1 MGIGGS
7 ETLSIPRL
15 TTLGTSLLVALSSG
29 TNYVVSGELVSG
41 SMGEVWH
48 SRFDGLSGPAII
60 LREERCLSGRVHLRW
75 LCGCRRNN
83 ASLFHGVVDLG
94 DLTYAPQLGARL
106 RLTHTQLNYV
116 ALGGNVGVYTSGPIF
131 GKLVDKF
138 GPRPLLASAFVFLLS
153 GYSGIRTLYDAG
165 LDEGERLSKFH
176 LVMLIICGVLTGL
189 GGNAGLTSA
198 INATA
203 NSFPDVS
210 RGTVVGIV
218 ISGFG
223 LSAFFFSSLSH
234 ILFPGNTSDFLLI
247 LALGTAL
254 PMILGFFFVR
264 RIPLPEHSR
273 EYGAEHGT
281 ADTYERLS
289 TSEPRSPFTKPNNS
303 HTHLLAAD
311 ADEDA
316 ELENEHAEEV
326 REHRRR
332 ESAHASTLAPVFDAV
347 ELSPSASAEG
357 FRARVGGV
365 GEDET
370 PYEKSARWKGQDI
383 SGRALWMSGDFWLLC
398 FTNML
403 LSGTGLMYI
412 NNVGVITQALFAK
425 NNPTFDVNDSTAW
438 QAAQVSIISVANFA
452 GRVIIGVLADT
463 VKSRLRYPRSFCIPL
478 VASLFILSQ
487 LVLISTDSVQGLW
500 KASAIL
506 GLAYGSM
513 FGLFPTVV
521 IEWFGLGMFSHTP
534 LARPM
539 HTHRGRLPAHFSENW
554 GYVSL
559 APIVGGN
566 LFSIAF
572 GRNLDAHDPP
582 APANTTINA
591 NANANAN
598 ATTPAL
604 FARGGIGFDSSHQC
618 LDGRACYVASLYF
631 TLLATVVALGL
642 GVWAGWRD
650 YRLRGYAAL
659 RERGPTAEDE
669 DDHVPWQ
676 AIAAEE

>member
-7 ETLSIPRL
+7 ETLSVPRM

-29 TNYVVSGELVSG
+29 TNYVVS
-41 SMGEVWH
+41 
-48 SRFDGLSGPAII
+48 A
-60 LREERCLSGRVHLRW
+60 
-75 LCGCRRNN
+75 
-83 ASLFHGVVDLG
+83 
-94 DLTYAPQLGARL
+94 YAPQLGARL
-106 RLTHTQLNYV
+106 HLTHTQLNYV

-131 GKLVDKF
+131 GKLVDKY

-153 GYSGIRTLYDAG
+153 GYSGIRALYDAG
-165 LDEGERLSKFH
+165 LDEGEQLSKFH
-176 LVMLIICGVLTGL
+176 LVMLIVCGVLTGL

-264 RIPLPEHSR
+264 RIPLPEHAR
-273 EYGAEHGT
+273 EHAAERGA

-311 ADEDA
+311 ADGDV
-316 ELENEHAEEV
+316 ELEDEHAEEV

-332 ESAHASTLAPVFDAV
+332 ESAHAASLAPVFDAV
-347 ELSPSASAEG
+347 ELSPSASTEG

-365 GEDET
+365 SDDEV
-370 PYEKSARWKGQDI
+370 PYEKSKHWKGQDI
-383 SGRALWMSGDFWLLC
+383 SGRALWMSGDFWLMC

-425 NNPTFDVNDSTAW
+425 NNPTFDTNDSTTW

-452 GRVIIGVLADT
+452 GRVIIGVLADA

-478 VASLFILSQ
+478 VAGLFILSQ
-487 LVLISTDSVQGLW
+487 LVLIGTDSVQGLW
-500 KASAIL
+500 KASAVL

-521 IEWFGLGMFSHTP
+521 IEWFGL
-534 LARPM
+534 
-539 HTHRGRLPAHFSENW
+539 AHFSENW

-559 APIVGGN
+559 SPIVGGN

-582 APANTTINA
+582 APANSTSTSTIDA
-591 NANANAN
+591 NSTMSST
-598 ATTPAL
+598 ATL
-604 FARGGIGFDSSHQC
+604 FARGGVGFDASHQC
-618 LDGRACYVASLYF
+618 LDGRACYVGSLYF
-631 TLLATVVALGL
+631 TLLATVVALAL

-659 RERGPTAEDE
+659 RERGAGVQDEDE
-669 DDHVPWQ
+669 DDRVPWQ